1 MSLFRYSGLTTKVR
15 AMSGALLSKEDFD
28 QISTLGNVPEVVA
41 WLKKKPSYGKVLG
54 NENENTMHR
63 GQAEGRIKRSFYA
76 DFSKLYR
83 FSNME
88 QRNFLDT
95 YFRRYEITCLKNI
108 VQAILSDSPTL
119 ADVSDYEEAFA
130 KHSAFPLKKA
140 ASADSM
146 ETLVSVLSDT
156 PYGDVLRKVAGSGS
170 TTLFDYEFAL
180 DMFQGSLEACQKRIE
195 KRRPGSSAGIGGCCN
210 RYPESAVDLPCQ
222 TLLRDESGRCLC
234 PDHSGA
240 LPAEPGAGQ
249 TNGGGGEHRRNV
261 ELRKRNQVW
270 KISAGNGKTES
281 GTGRQYDPGKRTPC
295 ADETEP
301 LFSCMPGSLFI

>member
-95 YFRRYEITCLKNI
+95 YFRRYETPFK
-108 VQAILSDSPTL
+108 
-119 ADVSDYEEAFA
+119 
-130 KHSAFPLKKA
+130 KHC
-140 ASADSM
+140 
-146 ETLVSVLSDT
+146 T
-156 PYGDVLRKVAGSGS
+156 GD
-170 TTLFDYEFAL
+170 
-180 DMFQGSLEACQKRIE
+180 
-195 KRRPGSSAGIGGCCN
+195 
-210 RYPESAVDLPCQ
+210 CQ
-222 TLLRDESGRCLC
+222 TARHLRMFPIMRK
-234 PDHSGA
+234 P
-240 LPAEPGAGQ
+240 
-249 TNGGGGEHRRNV
+249 
-261 ELRKRNQVW
+261 LRSIRHF
-270 KISAGNGKTES
+270 
-281 GTGRQYDPGKRTPC
+281 R
-295 ADETEP
+295 
-301 LFSCMPGSLFI
+301 

>member
-95 YFRRYEITCLKNI
+95 YFRRYEITCLKN
-108 VQAILSDSPTL
+108 
-119 ADVSDYEEAFA
+119 
-130 KHSAFPLKKA
+130 
-140 ASADSM
+140 
-146 ETLVSVLSDT
+146 
-156 PYGDVLRKVAGSGS
+156 
-170 TTLFDYEFAL
+170 
-180 DMFQGSLEACQKRIE
+180 
-195 KRRPGSSAGIGGCCN
+195 RRS
-210 RYPESAVDLPCQ
+210 CQ
-222 TLLRDESGRCLC
+222 TARHLRMFPIMRK
-234 PDHSGA
+234 P
-240 LPAEPGAGQ
+240 
-249 TNGGGGEHRRNV
+249 
-261 ELRKRNQVW
+261 LRSIRHF
-270 KISAGNGKTES
+270 
-281 GTGRQYDPGKRTPC
+281 R
-295 ADETEP
+295 
-301 LFSCMPGSLFI
+301 

>member
-95 YFRRYEITCLKNI
+95 YFR
-108 VQAILSDSPTL
+108 LSL
-119 ADVSDYEEAFA
+119 I
-130 KHSAFPLKKA
+130 H
-140 ASADSM
+140 
-146 ETLVSVLSDT
+146 
-156 PYGDVLRKVAGSGS
+156 
-170 TTLFDYEFAL
+170 
-180 DMFQGSLEACQKRIE
+180 I
-195 KRRPGSSAGIGGCCN
+195 
-210 RYPESAVDLPCQ
+210 
-222 TLLRDESGRCLC
+222 
-234 PDHSGA
+234 
-240 LPAEPGAGQ
+240 
-249 TNGGGGEHRRNV
+249 
-261 ELRKRNQVW
+261 
-270 KISAGNGKTES
+270 
-281 GTGRQYDPGKRTPC
+281 
-295 ADETEP
+295 
-301 LFSCMPGSLFI
+301 